1 MMVVMMTSLPAVDC
15 STFLP
20 LRRKKLDCQ
29 WFGDGSV
36 VQPVPRS
43 TMNIGVVGPKVQRPT
58 VGRQPSRHSRHCY
71 GDFCTALKSPYIC
84 LLNVKTIALMLKFT
98 IY

>member
-1 MMVVMMTSLPAVDC
+1 MVVMMTSLQAGDC

-20 LRRKKLDCQ
+20 LWREQLDSQ

-43 TMNIGVVGPKVQRPT
+43 TMNVGIVGPKVQRPA
-58 VGRQPSRHSRHCY
+58 VGRQPSRPARIHEDT
-71 GDFCTALKSPYIC
+71 GVPTQLWCT
-84 LLNVKTIALMLKFT
+84 
-98 IY
+98 